1 MTYLKI
7 TVAVVLTALAVFLIV
22 RDKSDPLAGGK
33 LFTECELTDGETVR
47 KRVEKALAAIA
58 RNDMKTLFSLM
69 ERKDRMIF
77 DSEYAEGMFSQNDF
91 TPAKIVGMTGLKRQ
105 ERSFAAVD
113 VYCDRRG
120 RNYRFLLAPVKESYA
135 IVSISAR

>member
-7 TVAVVLTALAVFLIV
+7 AVAAVLTALAVFLFV
-22 RDKSDPLAGGK
+22 HGKSDPLADGK
-33 LFTECELTDGETVR
+33 RFTECELTNKDAACKTV
-47 KRVEKALAAIA
+47 EMALVAIA

-77 DSEYAEGMFSQNDF
+77 DSEYAEGLFAKNDF
-91 TPAKIVGMTGLKRQ
+91 APAKIVGVTGVKRL
-105 ERSFAAVD
+105 ERKFAAVD
-113 VYCDRRG
+113 VHSAKRG
-120 RNYRFLLAPVKESYA
+120 KDYRFLLVPKPGSYA